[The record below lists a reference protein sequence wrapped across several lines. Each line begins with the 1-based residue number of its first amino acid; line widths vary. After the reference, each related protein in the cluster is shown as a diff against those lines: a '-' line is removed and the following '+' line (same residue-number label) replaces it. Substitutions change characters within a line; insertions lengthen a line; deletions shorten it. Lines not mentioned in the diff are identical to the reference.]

1 MDNLTITTACDKN
14 YIWGAFLLVA
24 SLRRHGTAA
33 RIHVLGKDFG
43 PAELAVLQQFE
54 DVAVLPLDPDNQ
66 RNLTTSK
73 PAALLSAG
81 TEWMA
86 WMDADCMAVG
96 DLGPLLLPPNGELQ
110 IRVRGRD
117 ENASVYRNLMRA
129 GDLPGAV
136 PAHVLARWQRD
147 VGDLGLPRLET
158 SAVANMIVLHRRFRP
173 FIELWARQMDAVL
186 DPRMAGVLDGSNPA
200 YRMTDES
207 VLNSLLSFSSLAPS
221 PGPYRL
227 DLREQAHVAHFGTSP
242 KPWKRWKLRNLFWYE
257 AVLDVLRWCELRGMQ
272 TPPLPWTFR
281 RRYKTPSYA
290 FAAVEQAILSARH
303 LAGDLVRQA
312 RTEGRAA

>member
-1 MDNLTITTACDKN
+1 MRDLTITTACDKN

-54 DVAVLPLDPDNQ
+54 DRRHLV
-66 RNLTTSK
+66 TTK
-73 PAALLSAG
+73 PEAMLSADS
-81 TEWMA
+81 EFIA

-96 DLGPLLLPPNGELQ
+96 DLGPLLKPPNGELQ
-110 IRVRGRD
+110 IRLRARA
-117 ENASVYRNLMRA
+117 ENAAVYRSLMRP
-129 GDLPGAV
+129 GDAPGAV
-136 PAHVLARWQRD
+136 PEHVLARWRTD
-147 VGDLGLPRLET
+147 VAELAAPRLEA
-158 SAVANMIVLHRRFRP
+158 SAVTNMIVLHHRHRP
-173 FIELWARQMDAVL
+173 FVELWARQMDAVL
-186 DPRMAGVLDGSNPA
+186 DPFLAGVVDASRPA
-200 YRMTDES
+200 YWMTDES
-207 VLNSLLSFSSLAPS
+207 VLNSLLSFSSLAPT

-257 AVLDVLRWCELRGMQ
+257 AVLDVLRWCDLRGMR

-290 FAAVEQAILSARH
+290 FAAVEHAVLTARH

-312 RTEGRAA
+312 RAEGPAL